1 MRTIAAF
8 LRLSPADRRLVLR
21 CWCLL
26 VSAMVGVRV
35 RSLKPLL
42 GAIDARTAR
51 HAARDGSGDAALR
64 FCASAARRVWP
75 RPTCLV
81 TALAGYELMN
91 ERGDRVTLVIG
102 GHTTDRAFKGHAW
115 LERDGVVVLGAPI
128 EAYQPIWCW
137 SPGTTGASNADAAV
151 EKLTVYQ

>member
-1 MRTIAAF
+1 MKTIAAF
-8 LRLSPADRRLVLR
+8 LRLSPAERRLVLR
-21 CWCLL
+21 CWRLL
-26 VSAMVGVRV
+26 VSATVGVRV

-42 GAIDARTAR
+42 GAIDARIA
-51 HAARDGSGDAALR
+51 HHSARDGSPEDALR
-64 FCASAARRVWP
+64 LCAGAARRVWP

-102 GHTTDRAFKGHAW
+102 GHPTDRGFTGHAW

-137 SPGTTGASNADAAV
+137 SSGTAGVSNADAEV
-151 EKLTVYQ
+151 DKLTVYQ